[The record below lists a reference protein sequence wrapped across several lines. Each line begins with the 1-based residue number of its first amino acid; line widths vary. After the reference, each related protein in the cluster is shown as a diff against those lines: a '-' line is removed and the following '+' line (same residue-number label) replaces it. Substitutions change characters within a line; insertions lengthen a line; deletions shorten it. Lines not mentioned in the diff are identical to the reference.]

1 MARRVYT
8 DRDRALVHTTLTA
21 NQGNVKRTSRETGI
35 PIATVRDW
43 KQKWEREG
51 LPAVV
56 EEALPAVVEEFTGN
70 ATRVRNKALDRLEQA
85 IDANKVAPKDL
96 LVAVGVLTDKVRL
109 VEGKAT
115 SRTESVQSGALP
127 VEQVREL
134 FAGFAK
140 GVVEAASKRADVIS
154 STEEDPI
161 DAEWEQAPPL
171 ALLSA

>member
-8 DRDRALVHTTLTA
+8 DRDRALVYTTLTA
-21 NQGNVKRTSRETGI
+21 NEGNVKRTSRETGI

-43 KQKWEREG
+43 KQKWEKGG
-51 LPAVV
+51 LPDTV
-56 EEALPAVVEEFTGN
+56 EEALPAVAEEFTAD
-70 ATRVRNKALDRLEQA
+70 ATRIRNKALIRLEQK
-85 IDANKVAPKDL
+85 IDADQVGAKDL

-115 SRTESVQSGALP
+115 SRTENVSSGTLP
-127 VEQVREL
+127 VDEVREL
-134 FAGFAK
+134 FAGFVK
-140 GVVEAASKRADVIS
+140 GVVEAAATRADVIS
-154 STEEDPI
+154 STEEEPI